1 MGHFTLGDFAIRT
14 DHVSR
19 NLPVGGS
26 KGMEKVASN
35 IVLDWTGVTSQQVQE
50 LAALQVK
57 TRLQNERRVNK
68 LPIEDGE
75 VVKVT
80 DLCLHQGRKAKV
92 PMSPQEAIKLLSVE
106 EIQAYLI
113 ELQARTERTR

>member
-1 MGHFTLGDFAIRT
+1 MEHFTLSDFAIRT

-26 KGMEKVASN
+26 KGMEKIASK
-35 IVLDWTGVTSQQVQE
+35 IVLDWTGVTSEQVQE

-68 LPIEDGE
+68 LPIGEGE
-75 VVKVT
+75 VIKVT
-80 DLCLHQGRKAKV
+80 DLCLHQGRKGKKPLTNEDAVKV
-92 PMSPQEAIKLLSVE
+92 LMGNGMTLE
-106 EIQAYLI
+106 EIIALFNKGQK
-113 ELQARTERTR
+113 